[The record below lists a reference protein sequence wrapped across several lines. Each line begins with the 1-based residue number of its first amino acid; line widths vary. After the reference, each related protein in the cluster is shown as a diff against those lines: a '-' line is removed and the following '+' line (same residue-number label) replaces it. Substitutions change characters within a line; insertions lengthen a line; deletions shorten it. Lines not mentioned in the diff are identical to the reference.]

1 MPALAFA
8 IFSYKLSLHKAQ
20 ICGWHLFR
28 RLALLGFS
36 SLRRLNVSLVFRW
49 HNETYITL
57 F

>member
-49 HNETYITL
+49 RNETYITL